1 MNKEPEYIAA
11 KIIRHYSAEH
21 QKDILIEECAELI
34 QAVEK
39 SRRGIFTEDKT
50 AYTYDMISEMADVQ
64 IMLWQI
70 ESVMTAYSRQCFE
83 DEIQRKLRR
92 QLERIESE
100 DDDDSA

>member
-1 MNKEPEYIAA
+1 MQKEPCDIAA
-11 KIIRHYSAEH
+11 QIIRHYGTEH

-39 SRRGIFTEDKT
+39 SRRGVLTEDKP

-64 IMLWQI
+64 IMLWQF

-83 DEIQRKLRR
+83 DEVYRKLRR
-92 QLERIESE
+92 QLERIEAEKE
-100 DDDDSA
+100 D

>member
-1 MNKEPEYIAA
+1 MTNMQKEPEDLAA
-11 KIIRHYSAEH
+11 AIIRHYGAEA

-39 SRRGIFTEDKT
+39 SRRTEDKP

-64 IMLWQI
+64 IMLWQF

-100 DDDDSA
+100 EE

>member
-1 MNKEPEYIAA
+1 MTKEPYDLAA
-11 KIIRHYSAEH
+11 KIIRHYGTEH

-39 SRRGIFTEDKT
+39 SRRRILTEDKP

-64 IMLWQI
+64 IMLWQF

-92 QLERIESE
+92 QLDRIEKEVE
-100 DDDDSA
+100 DST